1 MGKGLLFL
9 CCSCFILVLTIVNL
23 SIGPIT
29 SGTVKKFFAGGYYPD
44 WGTMNCKYLKDLW
57 DVAKDAPNAN
67 DDEIKYDEKYNY
79 QICQRAKGMHDMEYT
94 AFIFDIVIGFICGLL
109 GLLHLFDLKKDFVSN
124 TGLIGLICGVIGFVL
139 TLVYVIFNGLV
150 YTTVYVNDIVLGYN
164 NGIYKRDGDY
174 VIAEKE
180 GDNYKC
186 LYFDHAKNSNSKYA
200 KISDLGK
207 KQYNYDKDGMEG
219 VNDDCQDKGIQTSGG
234 SSTTSNLIASACV
247 SKETYTKT
255 ELLALYAGSATT
267 KFDECN
273 KIYISENELDDG
285 IENKDLSDRFL
296 TTLILSLFVCLASI
310 GLALFGFLL
319 FRTPG
324 DF

>member
-29 SGTVKKFFAGGYYPD
+29 SGAVKRFFAGGNYPD
-44 WGTMNCKYLKDLW
+44 WGTANCKAAKDGW
-57 DVAKDAPNAN
+57 DAAKDAPNAN
-67 DDEIKYDEKYNY
+67 DDAIKYGAKYVY
-79 QICQRAKGMHDMEYT
+79 ETCQRAKGMHDMEYT

-124 TGLIGLICGVIGFVL
+124 TGLIGLICGVVGFVL
-139 TLVYVIFNGLV
+139 TLVYIIFNGLV
-150 YTTVYVNDIVLGYN
+150 YTTVYMSPGLVSS
-164 NGIYKRDGDY
+164 GIYKRDGDY

-186 LYFDHAKNSNSKYA
+186 LYTDNEKNPNTIYA

-207 KQYNYDKDGMEG
+207 KQYNYDKDAMKD
-219 VNDDCQDKGIQTSGG
+219 VSDNCQDKQVSSGGG
-234 SSTTSNLIASACV
+234 SSNRIAVACAV
-247 SKETYTKT
+247 KETFTKT
-255 ELLALYAGSATT
+255 ELLSYYSSDPTT
-267 KFDECN
+267 RFDECN
-273 KIYISENELDDG
+273 KIYISENEVDSE